1 MSCIPLSTVVGVSTR
16 TRSGEAWAALVA
28 EYLLTY
34 LVSTRTL
41 GARAH
46 GHEGWKRQYRLLLQA
61 RARVVE
67 RRRIALGRMDV
78 HVRAR

>member
-1 MSCIPLSTVVGVSTR
+1 MLIEF
-16 TRSGEAWAALVA
+16 TRSSARCPGSCTHIHLV
-28 EYLLTY
+28 YPTVIG
-34 LVSTRTL
+34 VSTRTL
-41 GARAH
+41 GARVH
-46 GHEGWKRQYRLLLQA
+46 GYEGWKRQYRLLLQA